1 MAWKDS
7 IIVWGGCDYT
17 ERWPAR
23 WALRNKVYQHRSGEW
38 IRRDTRGFVPEPSWN
53 VVVQVV
59 GDRMIVMDMVEDDE
73 DSYTIVCSL
82 DLNSWTWIGLT
93 PNGTPPSIP
102 FFDGGTWVH
111 NEKSYCFGGRDY
123 NYTNQL
129 FCYNPSKNSWEWPNQ
144 GGDIPTPRFVPMT
157 IVRED
162 TVFVLG
168 GESIEGPQNDLYILD
183 MSGMVWTKV
192 HGNISHFP
200 WADWYSCGTFTCI
213 SPSAALL
220 YGTFWRS
227 KKEERSAECWLLD
240 LDKANELQEAS
251 PIWTRIPNH
260 YLRRWQSAVVEPISQ
275 RLWVIGGHDK
285 NNDATSD
292 VLEVSFNLLPLK
304 ILALDHVAQT
314 MDEDDARLQSPN
326 CPKGLKTDID
336 HHRSNLGMTYVC
348 SAETG
353 CLDCQP
359 AVDQPNM

>member
-1 MAWKDS
+1 MRIRYHSAVAWKDS

-111 NEKSYCFGGRDY
+111 NEKIYCFGGRDY

-200 WADWYSCGTFTCI
+200 WADWY
-213 SPSAALL
+213 
-220 YGTFWRS
+220 
-227 KKEERSAECWLLD
+227 
-240 LDKANELQEAS
+240 
-251 PIWTRIPNH
+251 
-260 YLRRWQSAVVEPISQ
+260 
-275 RLWVIGGHDK
+275 
-285 NNDATSD
+285 
-292 VLEVSFNLLPLK
+292 
-304 ILALDHVAQT
+304 
-314 MDEDDARLQSPN
+314 
-326 CPKGLKTDID
+326 
-336 HHRSNLGMTYVC
+336 
-348 SAETG
+348 
-353 CLDCQP
+353 
-359 AVDQPNM
+359 